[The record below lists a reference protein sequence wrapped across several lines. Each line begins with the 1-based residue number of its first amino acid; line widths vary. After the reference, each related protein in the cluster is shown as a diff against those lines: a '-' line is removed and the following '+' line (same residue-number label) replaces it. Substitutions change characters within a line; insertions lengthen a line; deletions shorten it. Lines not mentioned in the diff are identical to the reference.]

1 MWFKYQPE
9 GECVLRDL
17 CFSVRH
23 GEKVGI
29 VGRTGSGKSSLA
41 MSLFRIAELAAGKI
55 SIDGVDTSTLPL
67 ADLRNSIQIV
77 PQIPTLYEG
86 TVRSYLDPFGEYTDE
101 DIWAAV
107 VKARLVE
114 VLRALRPRSPEV
126 VDSIDKAPRQPAPLN
141 SPYALEIDPEE
152 DSKEDEEGRLL
163 GASSSGTIRNLL
175 LQPNRESATG
185 PVQWKDGS
193 ETRLLLGGW
202 IEENGANISVGERQ
216 LFVLARALL
225 RRSKLLVM
233 DESTASVDRA
243 TDEKIQR
250 VIREEFADS
259 TCLTIAHRIDTIM
272 DCDRVLVLDA
282 GRLVEAGPPAE
293 LLRRED
299 GHFRRLSAFA

>member
-107 VKARLVE
+107 VKARLVD
-114 VLRALRPRSPEV
+114 VLRALRPRSPDV
-126 VDSIDKAPRQPAPLN
+126 VDSADKAPHKPTLQ
-141 SPYALEIDPEE
+141 SPYILEIDPEE
-152 DSKEDEEGRLL
+152 DFKEDEEGRLL
-163 GASSSGTIRNLL
+163 GASSSSTVRNPLL
-175 LQPNRESATG
+175 GESVVG
-185 PVQWKDGS
+185 PVEWKDGS

-202 IEENGANISVGERQ
+202 IEENGANVSVGERQ

-250 VIREEFADS
+250 VISEEFADS

-293 LLRRED
+293 LVRRED